1 MTAITSSTNLSL
13 QQQEEQHIQQPA
25 EVDKSSSPTN
35 NKTTKTKKPRTKVK
49 YNSNGSSTTSF
60 KLDKECVNTTTTSTT
75 TTTATNK
82 KKRSPKSK
90 ITFVD
95 ESEAGNESDHQ
106 KQQECTA
113 NANSSKP
120 ASNFNGAPRTVN
132 KRLCKLRK
140 QLKSC
145 DHFTDNYFVIDL
157 NNKGGQKTSTPQ
169 VVSFKSPTEHFIL
182 HEDEEDATHSEDDSS
197 INSTD
202 GSSDEKTNK
211 RKRKENKSSSKKQKQ
226 DNNTTITNQTNTAQ
240 PNQCNNTYIPP
251 ELKPADNIMASQ
263 LLNSLVDTMNTL
275 SAELKKQDSSVVA
288 HLLQQL
294 LQQNGSEL
302 FKQMQQ
308 QIIAQFQTEFQNLM
322 SQAITQ
328 QMAHNNQMFTTP
340 FFPND
345 PMLSTN
351 DIIPQDSMST
361 EQEFYELLNDSAQN
375 SQYLSRW
382 NHIDVRP
389 TSPLTLEKPATEYN
403 NQQQDTSDKQSFLL
417 EQGDCAF
424 DSLFSSNDL

>member
-1 MTAITSSTNLSL
+1 MTAIANTCSL
-13 QQQEEQHIQQPA
+13 PLTQQDEQVESHQQQTTCTTEDIN
-25 EVDKSSSPTN
+25 KSSPT
-35 NKTTKTKKPRTKVK
+35 KTNKTKKPRTKVK

-60 KLDKECVNTTTTSTT
+60 KLDKECVSATTAATTTT
-75 TTTATNK
+75 K

-95 ESEAGNESDHQ
+95 ESEAGNDSDQQ
-106 KQQECTA
+106 KHEYQA
-113 NANSSKP
+113 SALSSKP
-120 ASNFNGAPRTVN
+120 TSNFNAPRTVN

-157 NNKGGQKTSTPQ
+157 NNKAGAGQKASAPQ

-182 HEDEEDATHSEDDSS
+182 HEEEDATHSEDDSS

-211 RKRKENKSSSKKQKQ
+211 RKRKDGNKSSKKQKQ
-226 DNNTTITNQTNTAQ
+226 ETTNTITQ
-240 PNQCNNTYIPP
+240 PECNHTFTPP
-251 ELKPADNIMASQ
+251 ELKPTDNIMATQ

-288 HLLQQL
+288 HMLQQL

-308 QIIAQFQTEFQNLM
+308 QIITQFQSEFQNLM
-322 SQAITQ
+322 NQAITQ
-328 QMAHNNQMFTTP
+328 QMTQNQMFNNTYL
-340 FFPND
+340 PNNTID
-345 PMLSTN
+345 HSMLATN
-351 DIIPQDSMST
+351 DITPQDAMST
-361 EQEFYELLNDSAQN
+361 EQEFYELLNDTATTPSEN

-389 TSPLTLEKPATEYN
+389 TSPLTLEKPE
-403 NQQQDTSDKQSFLL
+403 NQDVEKQTYLL
-417 EQGDCAF
+417 EQGDCSF
-424 DSLFSSNDL
+424 DSLFEH